1 MAYPQN
7 SEVQIPVPISTLVK
21 AIEQLST
28 EALWQLLHAV
38 EAAIAARASHKPE
51 EQVTQVEDERF
62 WQSELGQY
70 IAAEA
75 DASISIEEV
84 RKALSVIPGSLAE
97 DISRER
103 DER

>member
-1 MAYPQN
+1 MAYLQN

-28 EALWQLLHAV
+28 EALRQLLHAT
-38 EAAIAARASHKPE
+38 EAALAARASHKPE

-70 IAAEA
+70 ISAEA
-75 DASISIEEV
+75 DARISIEEV

-97 DISRER
+97 DISCER